1 MKNWGIIVLFLVA
14 TMLSSCIE
22 SDYTT
27 DPNHRLTFST
37 DTLAFDTVFNTVAQP
52 TSVFMVYNNNKKA
65 LKINTIKLAGGN
77 NSYFRINVDGLVD
90 NENYFTDIEVGG
102 NDSLYVFVALT
113 INEQNDDAPVLIQD
127 AVLFETNGT
136 TQRVNLMAYGQNVT
150 VFDSKT
156 FDTNTTLTAERPYLI
171 YNYLHVANGSTLT
184 LKEGVRLHFHNKAN
198 LIVDGNLVA
207 EGTAE
212 NPVTMQ
218 GDRLDRMAD
227 VDKTPY
233 AYLSGQWGNVYLQS
247 PDGQHS
253 LKNVSIT
260 GGTNGILLF
269 GNSSQQP
276 TLNIENSRIH
286 MMAENGIYSQC
297 GNLEIVNSELSN
309 CGTSCLNIIG
319 GTNRITHCT
328 IANYY
333 EWAVRETPA
342 VQISNY
348 LIDGNWLY
356 LYELQSA
363 VFQNSIVFGNQSKEL
378 LLNRDTISQQS
389 NNFNIYFCDCHI
401 RAPKIDSPQFKNIIW
416 ATGENNAEVFVN
428 TSIDDI
434 EAKGYYNFSLISTAA
449 SRNKANKQIAHQYP
463 TDKNGYNRFADGK
476 PDMGAYEWHQ

>member
-1 MKNWGIIVLFLVA
+1 MKNLWLISVIFVA
-14 TMLSSCIE
+14 TLLTSCIE

-27 DPNHRLTFST
+27 DPKHKLSFST
-37 DTLAFDTVFNTVAQP
+37 ETLTFDTVFNTVAQP
-52 TSVFMVYNNNKKA
+52 TSVFMVYNKNKKA
-65 LKINTIKLAGGN
+65 LKISDIKLAGGTS
-77 NSYFRINVDGLVD
+77 SYFRINVDGIVD
-90 NENYFTDIEVGG
+90 NENHFTDIEIEG

-113 INEQNDDAPVLIQD
+113 IDEQSDDAPVLIQD

-136 TQRVNLMAYGQNVT
+136 TQCVNLTAYGQNVT

-156 FDTNTTLTAERPYLI
+156 FNANTTLTAERPYLI
-171 YNYLHVANGSTLT
+171 YNYLHVESGKTLT

-212 NPVTMQ
+212 NPVTLQ

-233 AYLSGQWGNVYLQS
+233 AYLSGQWGGVYLQS
-247 PDGQHS
+247 PDGQHR
-253 LKNVSIT
+253 LKNVAIT

-269 GNSSQQP
+269 GTSSQQP

-286 MMAENGIYSQC
+286 MMSANGIYNQS
-297 GNLEIVNSELSN
+297 GNLEIANSEISN
-309 CGTSCLNIIG
+309 CGTSCLNIVG
-319 GTNRITHCT
+319 GANRVTHCT

-363 VFQNSIVFGNQSKEL
+363 VFQNSILFGNQSNEL
-378 LLNRDTISQQS
+378 QLNKDTISQQN
-389 NNFNIYFCDCHI
+389 NNFNIYFSDCHI

-416 ATGENNAEVFVN
+416 ATGSNNTEVFVN

-434 EAKGYYNFSLISTAA
+434 ATKGYYNFELINTAA
-449 SRNKANKQIAHQYP
+449 SRNTANKQVANQHP